1 MKIGIL
7 GGGQLAGLLAQ
18 EIKQTEDTLIVL
30 DPGEQC
36 PASLMGARQVIGSPV
51 SEQDI
56 RIFSKQVDVLTVEL
70 ENINTEA
77 LIKLAAEGV
86 SIIPFPETLAII
98 KDKLLQKHCF
108 FEAGIPTCEYF
119 SEKQKSVDSL
129 KELGW
134 PLVQK
139 SRTGG
144 YDGRGV
150 LIIRD
155 ESSRLDLLP
164 GPTYFEA
171 FVPDAIELAVMVA
184 RNKEGEETTWEP
196 TLLEFDG
203 NQNVLKTLYSPPIL
217 TKTILRQAK
226 QISIEAVRALGGIG
240 LFGVELFLT
249 KDDRLLI
256 NEVAPRAHNSGH
268 HTIESSE
275 TSQFLQQYN
284 VLRSKPLSPTR
295 STCAAVMFN
304 LLGEPGFEGKT
315 VIEGIDAIDK
325 FQNVFVHLY
334 QKFHCSPYRKMG
346 HITVT
351 GETLS
356 IAKELAEEIR
366 SLVSVRGEN
375 QI

>member
-18 EIKQTEDTLIVL
+18 GITQTEDTLIVL
-30 DPGEQC
+30 DPSEQC
-36 PASLMGARQVIGSPV
+36 PAALMGASQIIGSPS

-56 RIFSKQVDVLTVEL
+56 RIFAKQVDVLTVEL

-77 LIKLAAEGV
+77 LIKLEAEGV
-86 SIIPFPETLAII
+86 SIIPSAKTLATI
-98 KDKLLQKHCF
+98 KDKLLQKHSL
-108 FEAGIPTCEYF
+108 FEAGIPACEYF
-119 SEKQKSVDSL
+119 SNKQKSVNSL
-129 KELGW
+129 EDLGW

-150 LIIRD
+150 LILRD
-155 ESSRLDLLP
+155 VSSRLDLLP
-164 GPTYFEA
+164 EPSYFEA

-184 RNKEGEETTWEP
+184 RNKEGEEATWEP
-196 TLLEFDG
+196 TRLEFDK
-203 NQNVLKTLYSPPIL
+203 NQNVLKTLYCPPSL
-217 TKTILRQAK
+217 PKTIMRQAK
-226 QISIEAVRALGGIG
+226 QISIGAVRALNGIG

-249 KDDRLLI
+249 KDNRLLI

-268 HTIESSE
+268 HSIESSE

-284 VLRSKPLSPTR
+284 ILRSKPLTPTR
-295 STCAAVMFN
+295 SKCSAVMFN
-304 LLGEPGFEGKT
+304 LLGEPGFVGRT
-315 VIEGIDAIDK
+315 VIEGIDEIDK
-325 FQNVFVHLY
+325 FKNVFVHLY
-334 QKFHCSPYRKMG
+334 EKFHCSPHRKMG

-356 IAKELAEEIR
+356 IAKQLAEEIR